1 MKIKK
6 MKVSDYIAK
15 FVKKYASHI
24 FVGQGGNIIHVLD
37 SCAKLKGLK
46 VIPSQNEQ
54 GAAIA
59 ADAYSRF
66 NNKIGFTAATSGPG
80 MINLIQGIACSYF
93 DSIPSV
99 HFSGAVVTSQ
109 LRENKKIRQV
119 GFQEME
125 VVDLVKPITKYAVL
139 LKDKNMIR
147 YELEKLVYIA
157 TSGRPGP
164 VLMDLPDD
172 IQRAEIHPNK
182 LKKFIAPKKKVK
194 SKKFLNKFISLLNKS
209 KRPLVV
215 YGNGIK
221 VSKTENELKKF
232 IKKSNLPF
240 IPTWACLDI
249 IPGKKNKHAGTF
261 GVAATRFGNFAI
273 QNSDL
278 LIVLGSR
285 LPTQVTGSNIKLFSP
300 KSKKIVVDID
310 NHELNRKKGIRINLK
325 INLDLKKFFSIINK
339 KIKPKKENNDW
350 ILKFNKWKTKYPIC
364 ERVYFSQKKFVN
376 PYVFMKKL
384 SDMTSNNDVIIPDA
398 SANLIWAMQS
408 FEPNGQKIFT
418 ALNHSP
424 MGYSMPAV
432 VGAFYADPKKNIICT
447 IGDGSM
453 QMNIQEL
460 ETISHLKI
468 PAKIFTLNNNG
479 YGLIKQTQETWLNS
493 VYVGVDK
500 KSGLGM
506 PNLIK
511 IAKAYGIETC
521 VIHNNREIEKKIKY
535 VLTRKTP
542 IYCEILIS
550 EKQRVIPKL
559 EFGRAIHDLSPLL
572 DKKEIKKNM
581 LQ

>member
-1 MKIKK
+1 

-15 FVKKYASHI
+15 FVKQHASHI

-46 VIPSQNEQ
+46 VVTSQNEQ

-66 NNKIGFTAATSGPG
+66 NKKIGFTAATSGPG

-93 DSIPSV
+93 DSIPTF

-109 LRENKKIRQV
+109 IRENKKIRQV

-125 VVDLVKPITKYAVL
+125 VVDLVKPVTKYAVL
-139 LKDKNMIR
+139 LTNKNMIR
-147 YELEKLVYIA
+147 YELEKLLYMA
-157 TSGRPGP
+157 KSGRPGP

-172 IQRAEIHPNK
+172 IQRADINPKK
-182 LKKFIAPKKKVK
+182 LKGFRSPKKKN
-194 SKKFLNKFISLLNKS
+194 KKTIFLKKLAKLINTS
-209 KRPLVV
+209 KRPLVIF
-215 YGNGIK
+215 GNGIK
-221 VSKTENELKKF
+221 TSKTEKELKSF
-232 IKKSNLPF
+232 IKISKLPF

-249 IPGKKNKHAGTF
+249 QPGEKKNNAGSF
-261 GVAATRFGNFAI
+261 GVAATRFGNFAV

-285 LPTQVTGSNIKLFSP
+285 LPTQVTGSNLKSFAP
-300 KSKKIVVDID
+300 KAKKIVVDID
-310 NHELNRKKGIRINLK
+310 PYELNRTKGLKIDLK
-325 INLDLKKFFSIINK
+325 INMDLKDFFSKVNK
-339 KIKPKKENNDW
+339 KIKSKSNFNDWTSQLTKWKKKYPVCEKNYFKENK
-350 ILKFNKWKTKYPIC
+350 L
-364 ERVYFSQKKFVN
+364 VN
-376 PYVFMKKL
+376 SYVFMKKL
-384 SDMTSNNDVIIPDA
+384 SDLTGKNDVLIPDA

-424 MGYSMPAV
+424 MGYSMPAL
-432 VGAFYADPKKNIICT
+432 VGAYYANPKNRVICT

-468 PAKIFTLNNNG
+468 PAKIFTINNKG

-493 VYVGVDK
+493 FYVGVDK

-511 IAKAYGIETC
+511 VAKAYGIETC
-521 VIHNNREIEKKIKY
+521 VIKNNNEIEKKIKY
-535 VLTRKTP
+535 VLSRKKP
-542 IYCEILIS
+542 IYCEVLVP
-550 EKQRVIPKL
+550 ENQRVTPKL
-559 EFGRAIHDLSPLL
+559 EFGRAIHELSPLL
-572 DKKEIKKNM
+572 NKEEM
-581 LQ
+581 LANDLS

>member
-1 MKIKK
+1 
-6 MKVSDYIAK
+6 MKVSDYIAR

-37 SCAKLKGLK
+37 SCAKTKGLS

-93 DSIPSV
+93 DSIPTI

-109 LRENKKIRQV
+109 LRENKNIRQV

-125 VVDLVKPITKYAVL
+125 VVDLVKPVTKYAVL
-139 LKDKNMIR
+139 LKNKNMIR
-147 YELEKLVYIA
+147 YELEKLVHIA
-157 TSGRPGP
+157 TTGRPGP

-172 IQRAEIHPNK
+172 IQRANIDPSK
-182 LKKFIAPKKKVK
+182 LKKFLIPKKKK
-194 SKKFLNKFISLLNKS
+194 RKLNFFKKFSNMIKKS

-215 YGNGIK
+215 FGNGIK
-221 VSKTENELKKF
+221 VSKTEKDLKKF
-232 IKKSNLPF
+232 ISRNNLPF

-249 IPGKKNKHAGTF
+249 LPGKKNHNAGSF

-285 LPTQVTGSNIKLFSP
+285 LPTQVTGSKLKSFAP
-300 KSKKIVVDID
+300 KAKKIVVDID
-310 NHELNRKKGIRINLK
+310 NYELKRTKGLDIDMK
-325 INLDLKKFFSIINK
+325 INMDLKDFFSKVNK
-339 KIKPKKENNDW
+339 KIISKKNYKGWTLN
-350 ILKFNKWKTKYPIC
+350 FNKWQKKYPIC
-364 ERVYFSQKKFVN
+364 ESKYFKQKKSVN
-376 PYVFMKKL
+376 SYVFMKKL
-384 SDMTSNNDVIIPDA
+384 SDLTGNNDVLVPDA

-408 FEPNGQKIFT
+408 FEPRGQKIFT

-424 MGYSMPAV
+424 MGYSMPAL
-432 VGAFYADPKKNIICT
+432 VGAFYANPKKRVICT

-468 PAKIFTLNNNG
+468 PAKIFTINNKG
-479 YGLIKQTQETWLNS
+479 YGLIKQTQETWLES
-493 VYVGVDK
+493 HYVGVDK

-506 PNLIK
+506 PDLIK

-521 VIHNNREIEKKIKY
+521 VIRNNNEIEKKIKY
-535 VLTRKTP
+535 VLSRKKP
-542 IYCEILIS
+542 IYCEVLVS

-559 EFGRAIHDLSPLL
+559 EFGRAIHELSPSINE
-572 DKKEIKKNM
+572 KEMQDNM
-581 LQ
+581 LI

>member
-1 MKIKK
+1 
-6 MKVSDYIAK
+6 MKVSDYIAR
-15 FVKKYASHI
+15 FIKKYASHI

-37 SCAKLKGLK
+37 SCAKLKGLE

-93 DSIPSV
+93 DSIPTI

-125 VVDLVKPITKYAVL
+125 VVDLVKPVTKYAVL
-139 LKDKNMIR
+139 LKNKNMIR

-157 TSGRPGP
+157 TTGRPGP

-172 IQRAEIHPNK
+172 IQRANIDPKK
-182 LKKFIAPKKKVK
+182 LKKFNRPSEKNKKIQ
-194 SKKFLNKFISLLNKS
+194 FFNKFSKLIEKS

-215 YGNGIK
+215 FGNGIK
-221 VSKTENELKKF
+221 VSKTEKELKKF
-232 IKKSNLPF
+232 IKLSRLPF
-240 IPTWACLDI
+240 IPTWACLDTL
-249 IPGKKNKHAGTF
+249 PGKKNNNAGSF
-261 GVAATRFGNFAI
+261 GVAATRYGNFAI

-285 LPTQVTGSNIKLFSP
+285 LPTQVTGSNLKSFAP
-300 KSKKIVVDID
+300 KAKKIVVDID
-310 NHELNRKKGIRINLK
+310 INELRRTRGLK
-325 INLDLKKFFSIINK
+325 IDMKINMDLKKFFYQVNK
-339 KIKPKKENNDW
+339 KIQPKKNLEDW
-350 ILKFNKWKTKYPIC
+350 ISHFSKWQKKYPVC
-364 ERVYFSQKKFVN
+364 EKKYFKQKAFVN
-376 PYVFMKKL
+376 SYVFMKKL
-384 SDMTSNNDVIIPDA
+384 SELTGKNDVLIPDA

-408 FEPNGQKIFT
+408 LGPNGQKIFT

-424 MGYSMPAV
+424 MGYSMPAL
-432 VGAFYADPKKNIICT
+432 VGAFYADPKKRISCT

-468 PAKIFTLNNNG
+468 PAKIFTLNNKG

-493 VYVGVDK
+493 FYVGVDK

-511 IAKAYGIETC
+511 VAKAYNIETC
-521 VIHNNREIEKKIKY
+521 VIRNNSEIEKKIKY
-535 VLTRKTP
+535 VLSRKKA
-542 IYCEILIS
+542 IYCEVLVS
-550 EKQRVIPKL
+550 DKQRVIPKL
-559 EFGRAIHDLSPLL
+559 DFGRAIHELSPTISEKEML
-572 DKKEIKKNM
+572 DNM
-581 LQ
+581 LI

>member
-1 MKIKK
+1 

-15 FVKKYASHI
+15 FIKKYSSHI

-37 SCAKLKGLK
+37 SCAKLRGLN

-93 DSIPSV
+93 DSIPTI

-109 LRENKKIRQV
+109 LRENKNIRQV

-125 VVDLVKPITKYAVL
+125 VVDLVKPVTKYAVL
-139 LKDKNMIR
+139 LKNKNMIR
-147 YELEKLVYIA
+147 YELEKLIYIA
-157 TSGRPGP
+157 TTGRPGP

-172 IQRAEIHPNK
+172 IQRANINPKK
-182 LKKFIAPKKKVK
+182 LKKFIKPKKKN
-194 SKKFLNKFISLLNKS
+194 KKFNFYKKFYNLIKHS

-215 YGNGIK
+215 FGNGIK
-221 VSKTENELKKF
+221 VSKTEKELKKF
-232 IKKSNLPF
+232 IQLNKLPF
-240 IPTWACLDI
+240 IPTWACLDTL
-249 IPGKKNKHAGTF
+249 PGEKNYNAGSF
-261 GVAATRFGNFAI
+261 GVAATRFGNLAI

-285 LPTQVTGSNIKLFSP
+285 LPTQVTGSNL
-300 KSKKIVVDID
+300 KSFAPRAKKIVVDID
-310 NHELNRKKGIRINLK
+310 NHELRRTKGLK
-325 INLDLKKFFSIINK
+325 IDMKINIDLKDFFSAINK
-339 KIKPKKENNDW
+339 KTISKTDYKDWVSNFIKWQK
-350 ILKFNKWKTKYPIC
+350 KYPVC
-364 ERVYFSQKKFVN
+364 EKKYSSQKNLVN
-376 PYVFMKKL
+376 SYVFMQKL
-384 SDMTSNNDVIIPDA
+384 TELTGKNDVLVPDA

-408 FEPNGQKIFT
+408 FKPNGQKIFT

-424 MGYSMPAV
+424 MGYSMPAL
-432 VGAFYADPKKNIICT
+432 VGAYYANPKNRVICT

-468 PAKIFTLNNNG
+468 PAKIFTINNKG

-493 VYVGVDK
+493 FYVGVDK

-506 PNLIK
+506 PDLIK
-511 IAKAYGIETC
+511 ISKAYGIETC
-521 VIHNNREIEKKIKY
+521 VIKNNQEIEKKIKY
-535 VLTRKTP
+535 VLSRKNP
-542 IYCEILIS
+542 IYCEVLVS

-559 EFGRAIHDLSPLL
+559 EFGKAIHELSPELS
-572 DKKEIKKNM
+572 KKEMQENM
-581 LQ
+581 IA